1 MANAYVMRTNM
12 SVAIVA
18 MVNHTFVEAG
28 NEEAVDDECPEY
40 ENITSSVSY
49 LTAYHYWFQIPKL
62 SCWTI
67 SYATKCKL
75 CMETECIG
83 GVGGEWEHR
92 NMNTTF
98 QKSIDTNMFS
108 DYISI
113 WLCSRWTN
121 SHRQI
126 KNRFILKPIGNF
138 VRNEWL
144 FFVSLCS
151 LFFIS
156 LSVCGS
162 ARSSLKQNQ
171 CAYNRN
177 GTITC
182 SA

>member
-75 CMETECIG
+75 CMETECIR
-83 GVGGEWEHR
+83 GVGTSKYEY
-92 NMNTTF
+92 NVS
-98 QKSIDTNMFS
+98 KIDRHK
-108 DYISI
+108 YVL
-113 WLCSRWTN
+113 WLHFDMT
-121 SHRQI
+121 
-126 KNRFILKPIGNF
+126 
-138 VRNEWL
+138 L
-144 FFVSLCS
+144 FKVN
-151 LFFIS
+151 
-156 LSVCGS
+156 
-162 ARSSLKQNQ
+162 K
-171 CAYNRN
+171 
-177 GTITC
+177 
-182 SA
+182 